1 METNFDKLLNTF
13 NKNMEHDKN
22 GFELYS
28 VIYKIIKEKFENK
41 PCNTKVVTA
50 IKEELIKTYP
60 NININYSKSFFYF
73 QLKIWGDKFG
83 GYTNQ
88 HQFLLSQH
96 NVNLSSSEFAEQNSR
111 YSQGA
116 VERLAA
122 ISKISV
128 ADALKVVIKKREE
141 LMKVEQELHE
151 AEKVLI
157 YNIDENLLDFQ

>member
-41 PCNTKVVTA
+41 PCSKRLAAV

-73 QLKIWGDKFG
+73 QLNIWGDKFG
-83 GYTNQ
+83 GYTN
-88 HQFLLSQH
+88 HHHFLFSHH
-96 NVNLSSSEFAEQNSR
+96 NVNLSSSEFAEQNIC
-111 YSQGA
+111 YSVGA

-122 ISKISV
+122 ISKLSV
-128 ADALKVVIKKREE
+128 EGALKVVIKKREE

-157 YNIDENLLDFQ
+157 YNIDEN